1 MEKPEYIASMEFVPL
16 YYTQV
21 LISHVCNVES
31 AASSKLTYSQPD
43 FSKRVLRPGQV
54 PYIDHVDYAYRSE
67 KLRDFPL
74 YFFIAACDAHG
85 KWKKSS
91 T

>member
-21 LISHVCNVES
+21 LISYVCNVES
-31 AASSKLTYSQPD
+31 AASSKLTYSLPD
-43 FSKRVLRPGQV
+43 ASKRILRPGQV

-67 KLRDFPL
+67 ELRDFPL
-74 YFFIAACDAHG
+74 SFFTAACDAMG
-85 KWKKSS
+85 S
-91 T
+91 